1 MFDTKDIRLFTP
13 TQIARIYELNKLEN
27 IAKYIAR
34 SIVPVFSGSSEK
46 LMLKTFGY
54 NSNKNIK
61 IIL

>member
-27 IAKYIAR
+27 IAKYNAR